1 MIYKVADLVREVRIA
16 IDKNNSSAPLAALID
31 DVDTLSIDK
40 LIESKIEDAARAVTV
55 NAPRQLLD
63 SGKGFSTAVAWSSSK
78 TKHWGFTS
86 LPEDFLRLVTFQM
99 SDWSYPVVEAIT
111 ETDPTYKQQNSR
123 FAGIGGNPQRPV
135 VAIVQHPI
143 GLILEF
149 YSCTSNDVAIK
160 IARYIPI
167 PRIESEHIGISE
179 KLFDAVVYYCAY
191 LVLTS
196 LSEVEQAKLM
206 YATYRELSQL
216 KQQQ

>member
-31 DVDTLSIDK
+31 DVDTLSIDA

-55 NAPRQLLD
+55 NAPRHLLD

-78 TKHWGFTS
+78 TKHWGFTQ

-111 ETDPTYKQQNSR
+111 ETDPIYKRQNSR

-149 YSCTSNDVAIK
+149 YSCTSNDVAVK
-160 IARYIPI
+160 LARYIPV
-167 PRIESEHIGISE
+167 PRIENERIGISE
-179 KLFDAVVYYCAY
+179 KLVDSVVYYCAY

-196 LSEVEQAKLM
+196 LSEVEQAKVMFAIYKNLS
-206 YATYRELSQL
+206 EL
-216 KQQQ
+216 K

>member
-31 DVDTLSIDK
+31 DVDTLSIDA

-55 NAPRQLLD
+55 NAPRHLLD

-78 TKHWGFTS
+78 TKHWGFTQ

-111 ETDPTYKQQNSR
+111 ETDPIYKQQNSR

-149 YSCTSNDVAIK
+149 YSCTSNDVAVK
-160 IARYIPI
+160 LARYIPV
-167 PRIESEHIGISE
+167 PRIENERIGISE
-179 KLFDAVVYYCAY
+179 KLVDSVVYYCAY

-196 LSEVEQAKLM
+196 LSEVEQAKVMFAIYKNLS
-206 YATYRELSQL
+206 EL
-216 KQQQ
+216 K

>member
-16 IDKNNSSAPLAALID
+16 IDKNNSSAPLVALT
-31 DVDTLSIDK
+31 DVDTLSIDA

-55 NAPRQLLD
+55 NAPRHLLD

-78 TKHWGFTS
+78 TKHWGFTQ

-111 ETDPTYKQQNSR
+111 ETDPIYKQQNSR

-149 YSCTSNDVAIK
+149 YSCTSNDVAVK

-167 PRIESEHIGISE
+167 PRIESEHVGISE

-196 LSEVEQAKLM
+196 LSEVEQAKVMFAIYKNLS
-206 YATYRELSQL
+206 EL
-216 KQQQ
+216 K

>member
-16 IDKNNSSAPLAALID
+16 IDKNNSSAPLVALT
-31 DVDTLSIDK
+31 DVDTLSIDA
-40 LIESKIEDAARAVTV
+40 LIESKIEDAARAATV
-55 NAPRQLLD
+55 NAPRHLLD

-123 FAGIGGNPQRPV
+123 FAGIGGSPQRPV

-149 YSCTSNDVAIK
+149 YSCTSNDVAVK

-167 PRIESEHIGISE
+167 PRIENEHIGISE

-191 LVLTS
+191 LVLAS
-196 LSEVEQAKLM
+196 LSEVEQAKVMFAIYKNLS
-206 YATYRELSQL
+206 EL
-216 KQQQ
+216 K

>member
-31 DVDTLSIDK
+31 DVDTLSIGK
-40 LIESKIEDAARAVTV
+40 LIESKIEDATRAVTV
-55 NAPRQLLD
+55 NAPRHLLD

-78 TKHWGFTS
+78 TKHWGFTQ

-111 ETDPTYKQQNSR
+111 ETDPIYKQQNSR

-149 YSCTSNDVAIK
+149 YSCTSNDVAVK

-167 PRIESEHIGISE
+167 PRVENERIGISE
-179 KLFDAVVYYCAY
+179 KLVDSVVYYCAY

-196 LSEVEQAKLM
+196 LSEVEQAKVMFAIYKNLS
-206 YATYRELSQL
+206 EL
-216 KQQQ
+216 K

>member
-55 NAPRQLLD
+55 NAPRHLLD

-78 TKHWGFTS
+78 TKHWGFTQ

-111 ETDPTYKQQNSR
+111 ETDPIYKQQNSR

-149 YSCTSNDVAIK
+149 YSCTSNDVAVK

-167 PRIESEHIGISE
+167 PRVENERIGISE
-179 KLFDAVVYYCAY
+179 KLVDAVVYYCAY

-196 LSEVEQAKLM
+196 LSEVEQAKVMFAIYKNLS
-206 YATYRELSQL
+206 EL
-216 KQQQ
+216 K

>member
-1 MIYKVADLVREVRIA
+1 M
-16 IDKNNSSAPLAALID
+16 
-31 DVDTLSIDK
+31 SIDA

-55 NAPRQLLD
+55 NAPRHLLD

-111 ETDPTYKQQNSR
+111 ETDPIYKQQNSR

-149 YSCTSNDVAIK
+149 YSCTSNDVAVK
-160 IARYIPI
+160 LARYIPI
-167 PRIESEHIGISE
+167 PRIENERIGISE
-179 KLFDAVVYYCAY
+179 KLVKAVIYYCAY
-191 LVLTS
+191 LTLVS
-196 LSEVEQAKLM
+196 LSEVELAKVMHTIYKDLS
-206 YATYRELSQL
+206 EL
-216 KQQQ
+216 K

>member
-31 DVDTLSIDK
+31 DVDTLSIDA

-55 NAPRQLLD
+55 NAPRHLLD

-78 TKHWGFTS
+78 TKHWGFTQ

-111 ETDPTYKQQNSR
+111 ETAPIYKQQNSR

-149 YSCTSNDVAIK
+149 YSCTSNDVAVK
-160 IARYIPI
+160 LARYIPI
-167 PRIESEHIGISE
+167 PRIENERIGISE
-179 KLFDAVVYYCAY
+179 KLVDGVVYYCAY

-196 LSEVEQAKLM
+196 LSEVEQAKVMFAIYKNLS
-206 YATYRELSQL
+206 ELN
-216 KQQQ
+216 

>member
-55 NAPRQLLD
+55 NAPRHLLD

-78 TKHWGFTS
+78 TKHWGFTQ

-111 ETDPTYKQQNSR
+111 ETDPIYKQQNSR

-149 YSCTSNDVAIK
+149 YSCTSNDVAVK

-167 PRIESEHIGISE
+167 PRIENERIGISE
-179 KLFDAVVYYCAY
+179 KLVDAVVYYCAY

-196 LSEVEQAKLM
+196 LSEVEQAKVMFAIYKNLS
-206 YATYRELSQL
+206 EL
-216 KQQQ
+216 K

>member
-16 IDKNNSSAPLAALID
+16 IDKNNSSAPLTALA
-31 DVDTLSIDK
+31 DVDTLSINS

-55 NAPRQLLD
+55 NAPRHLLD
-63 SGKGFSTAVAWSSSK
+63 SGKAFGAAIAWSSSK
-78 TKHWGFTS
+78 TKHWGFTQ

-111 ETDPTYKQQNSR
+111 ELNPLYAQQKSR

-143 GLILEF
+143 GLVLEF
-149 YSCTSNDVAIK
+149 FSCTSNDIAVK

-167 PRIESEHIGISE
+167 PRIENERLSVSE
-179 KLFDAVVYYCAY
+179 KLIDAVIYYCAY
-191 LVLTS
+191 LVLVS
-196 LSEVEQAKLM
+196 LSEVELAKVM
-206 YATYRELSQL
+206 YAIYKDLSELNN
-216 KQQQ
+216 

>member
-31 DVDTLSIDK
+31 DVDTLSIDA

-55 NAPRQLLD
+55 NAPRHLLD

-78 TKHWGFTS
+78 TKHWGFTQ

-111 ETDPTYKQQNSR
+111 ETDPIYKQQNSR

-149 YSCTSNDVAIK
+149 YSCTSNDVAVK

-167 PRIESEHIGISE
+167 PRIENERIGISE
-179 KLFDAVVYYCAY
+179 KLVDAVVYYCAY

-196 LSEVEQAKLM
+196 LSEVEQAKVMFAIYKNLS
-206 YATYRELSQL
+206 EL
-216 KQQQ
+216 K

>member
-31 DVDTLSIDK
+31 DVDTLSIDA

-55 NAPRQLLD
+55 NAPRHLLD

-78 TKHWGFTS
+78 TKHWGFTQ

-111 ETDPTYKQQNSR
+111 ETDPIYKQQNSR

-149 YSCTSNDVAIK
+149 YSCTSNDVAVK

-167 PRIESEHIGISE
+167 PRVENERIGISE
-179 KLFDAVVYYCAY
+179 KLVDSVVYYCAY

-196 LSEVEQAKLM
+196 LSEVEQAKMMFAIYKNLS
-206 YATYRELSQL
+206 EL
-216 KQQQ
+216 K

>member
-31 DVDTLSIDK
+31 DVDTLSIDA

-55 NAPRQLLD
+55 NAPRHLLD

-78 TKHWGFTS
+78 TKHWGFTQ

-111 ETDPTYKQQNSR
+111 ETDPIYKQQNSR

-149 YSCTSNDVAIK
+149 YSCTSNDVAVK
-160 IARYIPI
+160 LARYIPI
-167 PRIESEHIGISE
+167 PRIENERIGISE
-179 KLFDAVVYYCAY
+179 KLVDGVVYYCAY

-196 LSEVEQAKLM
+196 LSEVEQAKMMFAIYKNLS
-206 YATYRELSQL
+206 EL
-216 KQQQ
+216 K